1 MEYPRW
7 SEWRKWDLHI
17 HTPKSIINAYWWD
30 TDEIWENFITALENL
45 PEEVK
50 VIWTTDYYFID
61 WYEKVMDYKQQWRL
75 KNIEKIF
82 PILEFRIDTFWSW
95 NENKLQKIN
104 LHILF
109 NLNEK
114 NIKEE
119 IKKVKESFIG
129 LIPITRLEKHKTKM
143 LSRDHFIGECGNLQ
157 EWFNNLIPSTDKV
170 FELIK
175 SQEWID
181 KTFLFLGYK
190 EWSNLDKNNQIK
202 PFKEDLYNK
211 VGAFFSSNFEKFEDN
226 QKWLNEFW
234 KKKLLHS
241 LDIHDMNTLTTNYF
255 CNTRIKWDPTFEWLK
270 QILYEPEERVCIW
283 KEPEILQKVSEN
295 KTEYISSLNIK
306 RGEWYNGSKGVR
318 FKDEKI
324 KLNHWL
330 VTIIWN
336 KWSWKSA
343 LVDIIWYLWNTKQYE
358 KSSFL
363 SRNRF
368 LKDGLANNFNASL
381 IFEDWSSI
389 DKNLWEKIWESSL
402 ERVRYLPQNYFNDIT
417 NEIESI
423 DFVDTINN
431 VVFNHLPE
439 SERLWKVSFKEFVN
453 LKTEVAKSNIGNI
466 SAKISSVNKE
476 IVELEISMQPVEIE
490 KLENQKNLKEQELKA
505 QKESLS
511 ELKKE
516 KPKTTTKKN
525 SNWKQLKNMEILN
538 KKLWD
543 LDSDI
548 QKITLELSNLAGERQ
563 ELNTIKSKLQS
574 FEKIWK
580 DFIKE
585 YKKKIE
591 EFDIKI
597 NDILKITV
605 SYTKIDKKLRD
616 VDKKI
621 QEKKELLMS
630 EVEINDISDLEIK
643 NKIQKTSLV
652 IKRNSIIQEQDKIK
666 KALSDVELK
675 QQEYNEKIKKI
686 EQKIKDI
693 EWNENIPNTLKY
705 LERKISDL
713 TKRNKNWKTQVEE
726 KLLEKE
732 QQRNE
737 LLNEIFNEKERIL
750 NLYGKF
756 KEPIDR
762 IIQNFEDSQININVD
777 FQIDKNFYI
786 EFFKYINQ
794 SKKGSFYWKDEGNDM
809 LNKIMDWKDVS
820 SFKWIENLLNTI
832 VDYLK
837 NDKRDWKNEKSN
849 IFEQI
854 KDIEW
859 FYNYLFSLKYLD
871 VNYELKSWDKVLD
884 QLSPW
889 EKWNLLLIFYLM
901 IDKETIPLVIDQ
913 PEDNLDNKSVF
924 EMLSKFIKEAKRR
937 RQIIL
942 VTHNPNLAIWAD
954 AEQIIYTEIDKK
966 DWKNKFS
973 YISWSIENPT
983 INNKIVEILE
993 WTMPAF
999 QKRELKYQK

>member
-7 SEWRKWDLHI
+7 SEWRKWDLHF
-17 HTPKSIINAYWWD
+17 HTPSSYDYKN
-30 TDEIWENFITALENL
+30 
-45 PEEVK
+45 K
-50 VIWTTDYYFID
+50 WTTNKVLIDWLVRKNISVVAITDHHFID
-61 WYEKVMDYKQQWRL
+61 VE
-75 KNIEKIF
+75 
-82 PILEFRIDTFWSW
+82 RIK
-95 NENKLQKIN
+95 ELQKLWEWKIT
-104 LHILF
+104 ILPWIEF
-109 NLNEK
+109 LSDARW
-114 NIKEE
+114 KE
-119 IKKVKESFIG
+119 
-129 LIPITRLEKHKTKM
+129 PI
-143 LSRDHFIGECGNLQ
+143 HFIGIFWEDSNFEYIWWQLQNNTNIKKIYWPEKKENNCVYCSLQ
-157 EWFNNLIPSTDKV
+157 ETAKLIHDLWWIVTIHAGTKSNTIDNITNSLPHLEAQKEDIAKFVDV
-170 FELIK
+170 FELWKESDYEIYQNIVNKELKRLIWKSLPLILCSDNHDIQDYKVKQDLWIK
-175 SQEWID
+175 
-181 KTFLFLGYK
+181 G
-190 EWSNLDKNNQIK
+190 
-202 PFKEDLYNK
+202 
-211 VGAFFSSNFEKFEDN
+211 
-226 QKWLNEFW
+226 
-234 KKKLLHS
+234 
-241 LDIHDMNTLTTNYF
+241 
-255 CNTRIKWDPTFEWLK
+255 DPTFKWLK
-270 QILYEPEERVCIW
+270 QILYEPEERVYIW
-283 KEPEILQKVSEN
+283 KEPDILQKVNAN

-306 RGEWYNGSKGVR
+306 RLEWYNGSKGVR

-324 KLNHWL
+324 DLNHWL

-363 SRNRF
+363 SKNRF
-368 LKDGLANNFNASL
+368 LKDGLASNFNASL
-381 IFEDWSSI
+381 TFEDWSSI

-417 NEIESI
+417 NEIESL

-439 SERLWKVSFKEFVN
+439 SERLWKVSFKEFVK
-453 LKTEVAKSNIGNI
+453 LKTEVAKSNIENI
-466 SAKISSVNKE
+466 SAKISGINKE
-476 IVELEISMQPVEIE
+476 IVELEISMQAVEIE
-490 KLENQKNLKEQELKA
+490 KLGNQKTLKEQELKA

-525 SNWKQLKNMEILN
+525 SNWEQLKNMENLN
-538 KKLWD
+538 KELWN
-543 LDSDI
+543 LDSYI
-548 QKITLELSNLAGERQ
+548 QKTSLELSNLVRQKQ

-574 FEKIWK
+574 FEKMWK

-585 YKKKIE
+585 YENKIE
-591 EFDIKI
+591 GFDIKVK
-597 NDILKITV
+597 DILKITI

-616 VDKKI
+616 IDKKI

-630 EVEINDISDLEIK
+630 EVEINDILDLEIK
-643 NKIQKTSLV
+643 NKIQETSLV

-686 EQKIKDI
+686 EQKINDI

-705 LERKISDL
+705 FERKISDL
-713 TKRNKNWKTQVEE
+713 TKRNKNWKTLIEE

-737 LLNEIFNEKERIL
+737 LLNEIFNEKEWIL

-762 IIQNFEDSQININVD
+762 IIQGFEDSQININVD

-854 KDIEW
+854 KDMEW
-859 FYNYLFSLKYLD
+859 FYNYLFSLKYLN
-871 VNYELKSWDKVLD
+871 VNYELKSGEKTLD

-924 EMLSKFIKEAKRR
+924 EMLSKFIKEAKKR

-954 AEQIIYTEIDKK
+954 AEQIIYTNIDKQK
-966 DWKNKFS
+966 LNEFS
-973 YISWSIENPT
+973 YISGSIENPI